1 MKKKDIIVIAIIL
14 LVCGLGFGAMKL
26 MNNNG
31 NTPEN
36 PSGIVYYG
44 NKPLFYFDID
54 EDATYTFRG
63 DYGKMNLEV
72 KDGAYRVYDVECPN
86 QICVHMGW
94 LAKDDLFAAV
104 GITCIP
110 NNVAII
116 CDMGE

>member
-14 LVCGLGFGAMKL
+14 LVCGLAFGAMKL
-26 MNNNG
+26 MDNK
-31 NTPEN
+31 NTNTQET
-36 PSGIVYYG
+36 SGIVYYG
-44 NKPLFYFDID
+44 NNVLFYFDID
-54 EDATYTFRG
+54 EDATYKFKG
-63 DYGKMNLEV
+63 DYGTMHLEV

-94 LAKDDLFAAV
+94 LEKGDIFSAI

-116 CDMGE
+116 CDIEE